1 MTEKRTREFKP
12 ADTSNYSFRD
22 QLRELM
28 RLKYGMSGK
37 RFAESLLGES
47 EEEKYMKYLIR
58 NYGYTP
64 SPETQLPESRP
75 MRDMLNV
82 QGGGPSD
89 VGALDAVLMG
99 LSGAG
104 KRVLS
109 PIAAGTETAMLG
121 GDAYG
126 EYKKG
131 NTEKRGGRKQHE
143 RTSSNK

>member
-58 NYGYTP
+58 NYG
-64 SPETQLPESRP
+64 
-75 MRDMLNV
+75 
-82 QGGGPSD
+82 
-89 VGALDAVLMG
+89 
-99 LSGAG
+99 
-104 KRVLS
+104 
-109 PIAAGTETAMLG
+109 
-121 GDAYG
+121 
-126 EYKKG
+126 
-131 NTEKRGGRKQHE
+131 
-143 RTSSNK
+143 